1 MVRWKTTEN
10 NKHAA
15 RQFGNEQEMIYM
27 LPAFKFAGVQY
38 FGKKLLHRDFCYAFA
53 THCLLQYRQT
63 IE

>member
-27 LPAFKFAGVQY
+27 LPAIKFAGVQY
-38 FGKKLLHRDFCYAFA
+38 FGKKIVTSGFLLRFCNALSA
-53 THCLLQYRQT
+53 TIQT
-63 IE
+63 NY